1 MPRLS
6 EYPRPSHTLIQL
18 SDTHFLAHDHPDR
31 ERPERR
37 LGDVLAA
44 VEASG
49 VRPSAVLVT
58 GDLTDTG
65 DPDAY
70 VRLRAAVEPVAARMG
85 ASLLWVIG
93 NHDDR
98 GAMRRELLDAPGA
111 APVDYV
117 VDLDGL
123 RVVVLDSTIPA
134 FHGGAVTPDQLGWL
148 AEVLAVPAP
157 AGTILAMH
165 HPPIPPLP
173 DIAAAY
179 ELADQAALAG
189 VLRGTDVRLI
199 LAGHLHLVV
208 AATFAGIPVTTA
220 TSTSHCVD
228 LQAPLETCRV
238 VDGMQGYGLVQV
250 YPDTVV
256 HAHVPVG
263 GYPLRHNLDAAATT
277 AELAAYKV
285 TLRA

>member
-65 DPDAY
+65 
-70 VRLRAAVEPVAARMG
+70 
-85 ASLLWVIG
+85 

-98 GAMRRELLDAPGA
+98 GGIRRELLDAPGA

-123 RVVVLDSTIPA
+123 RVVVL
-134 FHGGAVTPDQLGWL
+134 
-148 AEVLAVPAP
+148 VLD
-157 AGTILAMH
+157 
-165 HPPIPPLP
+165 HPRLP
-173 DIAAAY
+173 W
-179 ELADQAALAG
+179 
-189 VLRGTDVRLI
+189 RGDDAR
-199 LAGHLHLVV
+199 
-208 AATFAGIPVTTA
+208 
-220 TSTSHCVD
+220 
-228 LQAPLETCRV
+228 
-238 VDGMQGYGLVQV
+238 
-250 YPDTVV
+250 
-256 HAHVPVG
+256 PVG
-263 GYPLRHNLDAAATT
+263 VAG
-277 AELAAYKV
+277 
-285 TLRA
+285 